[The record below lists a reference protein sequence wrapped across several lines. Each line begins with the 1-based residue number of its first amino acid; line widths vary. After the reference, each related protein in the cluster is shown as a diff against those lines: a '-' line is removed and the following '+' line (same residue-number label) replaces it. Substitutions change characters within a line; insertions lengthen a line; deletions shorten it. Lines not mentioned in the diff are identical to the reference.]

1 MRILLTGAGGQLG
14 WDLREALNAHELHAF
29 DHQGLDVADRGA
41 VLAAA
46 GRIKPEWIINAAAYN
61 EVDGA
66 EEEEAR
72 AFAVNGAGPGFLAEG
87 ARQVQAR
94 LLHVST
100 DYVFD
105 GRKGGAYTED
115 DVPYPLSVYGRSKL
129 EGERRV
135 LASGVPGCILRT
147 AWLYGRHGKNFV
159 KAIRAAV
166 PRGGP
171 LRVVADQFGSP
182 TATADLAVAIVAL
195 IETRA
200 HGIFHVVNSGACSR
214 YEFARAIVRGSV
226 EVVPIRSADAGR
238 RAPRPANSSLRSVRW
253 ISTGLAS
260 LRPWESAL
268 SAFLDTLGDIST
280 LGES

>member
-1 MRILLTGAGGQLG
+1 MRVLLTGAGGQLG

-29 DHQGLDVADRGA
+29 DHQGLDVADREA

-72 AFAVNGAGPGFLAEG
+72 AFAVNGAGPGYLAE
-87 ARQVQAR
+87 AAAQVKAR
-94 LLHVST
+94 LLQVST

-105 GRKGGAYTED
+105 GRKGEAYTED
-115 DVPYPLSVYGRSKL
+115 DVPHPLSVYGRSKL

-135 LASGVPGCILRT
+135 LASGVPACILRT

-159 KAIRAAV
+159 KAILAAV
-166 PRGGP
+166 PRGRP
-171 LRVVADQFGSP
+171 LRVVADQVGSP
-182 TATADLAVAIVAL
+182 TATADLAGTIGAL
-195 IETRA
+195 IETRVE
-200 HGIFHVVNSGACSR
+200 GLFHVVNAGACSR
-214 YEFARAIVRGSV
+214 YEFARAIVQGSV
-226 EVVPIRSADAGR
+226 EVVPISSAEAGR
-238 RAPRPANSSLRSVRW
+238 RASRPANSSLRSVRW
-253 ISTGLAS
+253 VGTGLAS

-268 SAFLDTLGDIST
+268 SAFLDTVGDIST
-280 LGES
+280 LRET